1 MRWTDRMTMR
11 RKEAL
16 AGVLFALP
24 WILGFLVFT
33 LYPIA
38 SSFYYSF
45 TRYNMRSAPLWIGL
59 ANYETIFTTDS
70 LFVPG
75 VLNTLYFVAFSVPLN
90 LAASLLIAVLLNN
103 RTFGIRFYRTLFY
116 LPNVVSIVAVA
127 LLWQWILDPTF
138 GLINQ
143 ALALLGVE
151 GPGWLTDAA
160 WSKPSLILMGLW
172 GVGGTVVI
180 FLASLQDVPASL
192 YDAALIDGA
201 GPVRKFRHI
210 TLPMIS
216 PAIFFNLVMGIIGA
230 FQVFTQAFIMTGGG
244 PSDSTMFYALVIY
257 RKAFWDIQM
266 GYASALAWILLV
278 MILAVTLVVLK
289 LGNRFVFYGDTQS

>member
-151 GPGWLTDAA
+151 GPGWLPDAA

-230 FQVFTQAFIMTGGG
+230 F
-244 PSDSTMFYALVIY
+244 
-257 RKAFWDIQM
+257 
-266 GYASALAWILLV
+266 
-278 MILAVTLVVLK
+278 
-289 LGNRFVFYGDTQS
+289 